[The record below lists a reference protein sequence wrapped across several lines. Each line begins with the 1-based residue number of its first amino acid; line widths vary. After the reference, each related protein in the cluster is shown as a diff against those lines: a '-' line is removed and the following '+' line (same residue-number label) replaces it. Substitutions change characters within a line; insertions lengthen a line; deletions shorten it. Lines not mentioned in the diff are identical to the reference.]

1 MFPCMTKTSHSY
13 LKNCGCSGIDLAVL
27 QFHAEQWAN
36 DNKIPIEDL
45 EIELDQMYTPKVIL
59 A

>member
-1 MFPCMTKTSHSY
+1 MTKTIHSY
-13 LKNCGCSGIDLAVL
+13 LKNCGYSGIDLAVL

-59 A
+59 TS